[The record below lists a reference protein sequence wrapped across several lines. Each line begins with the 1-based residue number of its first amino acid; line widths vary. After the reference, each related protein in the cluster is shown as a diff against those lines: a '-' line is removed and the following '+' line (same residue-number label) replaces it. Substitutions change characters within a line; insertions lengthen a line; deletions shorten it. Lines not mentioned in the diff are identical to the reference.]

1 MSEPAVHVRLQ
12 VDLNAEPDEVF
23 SFFTDEFDQIWPGKM
38 TDLGGGTDPI
48 EPKGIGF
55 RRRIEPPGMPGHLE
69 EEITAH
75 RRPELIE
82 YRVINDDSPISN
94 HVGTIRFSP
103 HGSGTRVEYAIDFD
117 YSPAALGAVAATVMK
132 VSWTLKSKRVL
143 RNRLGGPQPLASSSG
158 S

>member
-1 MSEPAVHVRLQ
+1 MSEPAVHVRLR
-12 VDLNAEPDEVF
+12 VDLNADPDEVF

-38 TDLGGGTDPI
+38 TELGGGTDPI

-75 RRPELIE
+75 RRPQLIE

-94 HVGTIRFSP
+94 HTGTIRFSP
-103 HGSGTRVEYAIDFD
+103 HGNGTRVDYAIDFD
-117 YSPAALGAVAATVMK
+117 YSPAALGRMAAAVMK
-132 VSWTLKSKRVL
+132 LSWALKSRRVL
-143 RNRLGGPQPLASSSG
+143 RSRLGGPQSPAASPG